1 MASLTAK
8 TIRGRKYY
16 YLRECRRVNGK
27 PKVVKQTYL
36 GSAAEVAAALADPKH
51 GLVPLSYA
59 PVKDFGALA
68 ALFDLATRIGFIDIV
83 DRHVPKRTK
92 TAPSVGAYLLLA
104 ALNRCVAP
112 RSKAKAAAWYEGTS
126 LARWLPFKPTQLT
139 SQRFWDN
146 MDRVDESAIQ
156 AIQEEFTKRIVER
169 FALDLSCFFY
179 DATNFF
185 TFIDSFNEASTLA
198 QRGKSKEGRSNL
210 RILGLALIV
219 TADHHV
225 PLFHHLYPGNQHDAP
240 TFRSVLDDLV
250 ARYHQ
255 VCGEEGK
262 EDVTLVFDKGNNA
275 EDIIEEL
282 GESPYHIVGSLVPT
296 QHKDLLAVA
305 RSKLERLDPKRFPAE
320 VLSYRT
326 QKKVYGSEFTVL
338 VTWNENLHAAQVKT
352 LEREVAKRRQK
363 LVDLQGR
370 LRRAR
375 KKPSRGKAPTKASVT
390 RAVNRIL
397 KGRHMKDLFR
407 ITVERRGRALPT
419 LHFRFDRRAWER
431 LDRTL
436 LGKTLLFTDRHEW
449 SDEDIVTTYRG
460 QHHVESVFRQMK
472 DPRHLAFRPTHHWTD
487 QKLQVHALYCVVA
500 FTLAALLQRDVTAA
514 GINLSVPRLLDELGG
529 IREVQVLTQ
538 SRRGRPRTHR
548 VHSELND
555 TQERL
560 YDALQLERYL

>member
-27 PKVVKQTYL
+27 PKIVKQIYL
-36 GSAAEVAAALADPKH
+36 GSAAEVAAALSDPKH
-51 GLVPLSYA
+51 GLVPLPYA

-68 ALFDLATRIGFIDIV
+68 ALFDLATRLGFVDIV
-83 DRHVPKRTK
+83 DAHVPKRSK

-126 LARWLPFKPTQLT
+126 LSRWLPFKPAQLT

-146 MDRVDESAIQ
+146 MDRVDEAAIRAIQ
-156 AIQEEFTKRIVER
+156 GELTQKIVEL
-169 FALDLSCFFY
+169 FDLDLSCFFY

-185 TFIDSFNEASTLA
+185 TFIDSFNEDSTLA
-198 QRGKSKEGRSNL
+198 QRGKSKEGRTNL

-250 ARYHQ
+250 VRYHQ
-255 VCGEEGK
+255 LCGGNGK

-275 EDIIEEL
+275 EDIME
-282 GESPYHIVGSLVPT
+282 
-296 QHKDLLAVA
+296 
-305 RSKLERLDPKRFPAE
+305 RFPAE

-326 QKKVYGSEFTVL
+326 KKEVYGSEFTVL
-338 VTWNENLHAAQVKT
+338 VTWNENLHTAQVKT

-363 LVDLQGR
+363 LIDLQGR

-375 KKPSRGKAPTKASVT
+375 KSPRRGKAPTKASVT

-397 KGRHMKDLFR
+397 KGRHMKELFR
-407 ITVERRGRALPT
+407 ITIDRRGRALPT
-419 LHFRFDRRAWER
+419 LRFRFNGRAWER

-449 SDEDIVTTYRG
+449 SDEDIVTAYRG
-460 QHHVESVFRQMK
+460 QHHVESAFRQMK
-472 DPRHLAFRPTHHWTD
+472 DPHHLAFRPTHHWTD
-487 QKLQVHALYCVVA
+487 QKLQVHAFYCVVA
-500 FTLAALLQRDVTAA
+500 FTLAALLQREVAGA
-514 GINLSVPRLLDELGG
+514 GIERSVPQLLDDLGD

-538 SRRGRPRTHR
+538 SRRGRPRTHH

-555 TQERL
+555 AQERL